1 MVKIKKI
8 IIENFKS
15 FGGKNEIKFMD
26 NLNLIIGPNGSGKS
40 NISEAI
46 SFVLGI
52 MSKKNLRTEKLS
64 HLIFNGGK
72 SGKPANS
79 ASVKIVFSN
88 EKKVFPV
95 EEDFVEISR
104 KVNSDGSSDYLINGK
119 KTTRTEILNLLD
131 YAGLSPEGFNMIMQ
145 GSIAKFVDMSSFE
158 RAEII
163 KDISGIS
170 TYEEKKEKAL
180 KELVQVEQ
188 KIKETNILL
197 RERQKHL
204 DELKKEKR
212 VAEQFKSAKEELRE
226 TKGRLSLKNLDLK
239 KSELGDAEKKR
250 DEFFEKIR
258 KKTSEINELSSKS
271 KILQSSID
279 ALNKNLGLA
288 GAEKKKELDDK
299 IKEVK
304 DEITLLETNSKSHLN
319 EISRIKSRDAQ
330 ITVNINE
337 YEKEAEKIRQE
348 LLDYKK
354 DIEKINN
361 EINKHKADASSN
373 KEINYFEIKSRI
385 NEIKGLVVD
394 KKSKRDELKNKSED
408 LSRLKESQEDLSS
421 KESLLES
428 VYEKLE
434 NEMSINSELALKLEQ
449 SLSKISELKTS
460 IEKINIKKD
469 IAMSRGGGGLKELLA
484 SGIDGI
490 FGTIMDLC
498 KADSRYELPLR
509 IALGPK
515 MMNVV
520 VRDEVVANECVKF
533 LRANKL
539 GVVTFLPLSKIKG
552 YSLPK
557 GLRVHEGV
565 IEFAINLVDFNP
577 KYKNIFEYA
586 LKDSLVIK
594 DFECAKKVGIGN
606 ARMITLQ
613 GDLIEKSG
621 SITGGYRTE
630 KPSASLSTK
639 TGSESI
645 EALSIELSK
654 HESIKSR
661 LSASKTDN
669 DNNIMSLREKRASL
683 ETEILN
689 LKKMIEGLVIKCRGF
704 DAKLLERLEN
714 EISELDDELV
724 LKNEN
729 AKDYEK
735 TFNPETFEK
744 TKKMIGEYESKLT
757 SLTVNKG
764 IKASRLKQLESK
776 ELDEL
781 REIKKDLQKQLKK
794 FEEEFLDFKNRLDA
808 SKKQLSTY
816 LDEEKGFE
824 EKLRENYAKKDGLEE
839 ELKAIKLKIEENK
852 IHIKDFE
859 EKTNNYALLIAELKG
874 KIEGLEIQF
883 NEYKDLEL
891 KVPKK
896 SVSELEHE
904 IFMLEKK
911 LESFGNVNL
920 KALEVFKIVEEEYS
934 DVREKMDL
942 LENESNNVKQAMNEI
957 ELKKN
962 ATFMETFK
970 EIESNFERIFSIM
983 SPGGIADMILED
995 SENPIE
1001 GGVDIKA
1008 RPKGKKFLT
1017 LKSMS
1022 GGEKTITALSFI
1034 FAIQEYNPAPFY
1046 IMDEVEAALDK
1057 ENATLFAKLCK
1068 QYSEKAQ
1075 FIVISHNDNVISEAD
1090 YLYGVSMDT
1099 NGVSKVVTLKLD

>member
-373 KEINYFEIKSRI
+373 KEINYFEIKS
-385 NEIKGLVVD
+385 
-394 KKSKRDELKNKSED
+394 
-408 LSRLKESQEDLSS
+408 
-421 KESLLES
+421 
-428 VYEKLE
+428 
-434 NEMSINSELALKLEQ
+434 
-449 SLSKISELKTS
+449 
-460 IEKINIKKD
+460 
-469 IAMSRGGGGLKELLA
+469 
-484 SGIDGI
+484 
-490 FGTIMDLC
+490 
-498 KADSRYELPLR
+498 
-509 IALGPK
+509 
-515 MMNVV
+515 
-520 VRDEVVANECVKF
+520 
-533 LRANKL
+533 
-539 GVVTFLPLSKIKG
+539 
-552 YSLPK
+552 
-557 GLRVHEGV
+557 
-565 IEFAINLVDFNP
+565 
-577 KYKNIFEYA
+577 
-586 LKDSLVIK
+586 
-594 DFECAKKVGIGN
+594 
-606 ARMITLQ
+606 
-613 GDLIEKSG
+613 
-621 SITGGYRTE
+621 
-630 KPSASLSTK
+630 
-639 TGSESI
+639 
-645 EALSIELSK
+645 
-654 HESIKSR
+654 
-661 LSASKTDN
+661 
-669 DNNIMSLREKRASL
+669 
-683 ETEILN
+683 
-689 LKKMIEGLVIKCRGF
+689 
-704 DAKLLERLEN
+704 
-714 EISELDDELV
+714 
-724 LKNEN
+724 
-729 AKDYEK
+729 
-735 TFNPETFEK
+735 
-744 TKKMIGEYESKLT
+744 
-757 SLTVNKG
+757 
-764 IKASRLKQLESK
+764 
-776 ELDEL
+776 
-781 REIKKDLQKQLKK
+781 
-794 FEEEFLDFKNRLDA
+794 
-808 SKKQLSTY
+808 
-816 LDEEKGFE
+816 
-824 EKLRENYAKKDGLEE
+824 
-839 ELKAIKLKIEENK
+839 
-852 IHIKDFE
+852 
-859 EKTNNYALLIAELKG
+859 
-874 KIEGLEIQF
+874 
-883 NEYKDLEL
+883 
-891 KVPKK
+891 
-896 SVSELEHE
+896 
-904 IFMLEKK
+904 
-911 LESFGNVNL
+911 
-920 KALEVFKIVEEEYS
+920 
-934 DVREKMDL
+934 
-942 LENESNNVKQAMNEI
+942 
-957 ELKKN
+957 
-962 ATFMETFK
+962 
-970 EIESNFERIFSIM
+970 
-983 SPGGIADMILED
+983 
-995 SENPIE
+995 
-1001 GGVDIKA
+1001 
-1008 RPKGKKFLT
+1008 
-1017 LKSMS
+1017 
-1022 GGEKTITALSFI
+1022 
-1034 FAIQEYNPAPFY
+1034 
-1046 IMDEVEAALDK
+1046 
-1057 ENATLFAKLCK
+1057 
-1068 QYSEKAQ
+1068 
-1075 FIVISHNDNVISEAD
+1075 
-1090 YLYGVSMDT
+1090 
-1099 NGVSKVVTLKLD
+1099 